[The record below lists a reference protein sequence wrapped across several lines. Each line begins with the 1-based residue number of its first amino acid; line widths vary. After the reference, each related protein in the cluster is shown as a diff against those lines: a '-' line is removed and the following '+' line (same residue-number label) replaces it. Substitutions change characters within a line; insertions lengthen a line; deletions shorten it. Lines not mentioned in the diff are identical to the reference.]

1 MQVRA
6 YPRKVFSVDERF
18 LSFHDLGLRSKSE
31 ALFLE
36 FVEWLIWVLLFLP
49 NKGKGIMEGCVVYM
63 CNCTVYKCS
72 NFVVFISQLA
82 LVERCVVYMCT
93 CTVYKCSTF
102 VDITISWFYF
112 ENYYYVPSFLAIR
125 LREVNLTPSM

>member
-18 LSFHDLGLRSKSE
+18 LSFHDLGLRNKSE

-49 NKGKGIMEGCVVYM
+49 NKGKGNMEGCVVCMCKCTVYKCLNFVCIIPELALVEGCVVYM
-63 CNCTVYKCS
+63 CK
-72 NFVVFISQLA
+72 
-82 LVERCVVYMCT
+82 

-112 ENYYYVPSFLAIR
+112 GNYYYVPSFLAIR
-125 LREVNLTPSM
+125 LREVNSTPRM